1 MNFSASAAA
10 SAPETDMDYE
20 DYFDPTSAIAEGA
33 GSLPTDS
40 TSSSD
45 SAPADAEPA
54 SEPASDSAA
63 G

>member
-1 MNFSASAAA
+1 
-10 SAPETDMDYE
+10 MDYE

-45 SAPADAEPA
+45 AGSEGDAA

-63 G
+63 E